1 MNIST
6 LPGSPDE
13 EDESEVPVVRFISGQ
28 QLFRAIDSIEFN
40 SHETD
45 SRGEVDTLL
54 VTNVSPDTFGMLERK
69 REARGRKF
77 RFNWYDEDSRRLLVC
92 LNTGAHVQLHI
103 WLYMEIIHNLFAMG
117 LGDAWKPM
125 GATSFYHGGLS
136 SGEELGNT
144 SVGHGNNGG
153 GSSGEPDS
161 SGGPRPERRGR
172 GAFPT
177 LVVEAGCT
185 RSLAIMQA
193 KAKWWFKISS
203 HDVKIVLLAKFY
215 SGRQMI
221 VIEKWEE
228 RPRGIREGAATT
240 RWGSEGVPSCQQVVT
255 ITKTSDEPI
264 AYQISGD
271 LVLSFQLLF
280 LRDTGEGERDVVISA
295 ERLQDYAEMVWEET
309 LVD

>member
-1 MNIST
+1 MDLST
-6 LPGSPDE
+6 LLESPDG
-13 EDESEVPVVRFISGQ
+13 EDESAVPVVRFISGR
-28 QLFRAIDSIEFN
+28 QLFRAIDSIEFD

-54 VTNVSPDTFGMLERK
+54 VTNVSPNTLRMLERK

-77 RFNWYDEDSRRLLVC
+77 RSNWYDENSQRLLVC

-103 WLYMEIIHNLFAMG
+103 WLYMEIIYNLFVMG

-144 SVGHGNNGG
+144 SVGHGGNGG

-161 SGGPRPERRGR
+161 SGGPQPERRGR
-172 GAFPT
+172 DAFPT

-185 RSLAIMQA
+185 RTLAIMQA
-193 KAKWWFKISS
+193 KAKWWFKISN

-215 SGRQMI
+215 PGRQMI
-221 VIEKWEE
+221 VIEKWEKK
-228 RPRGIREGAATT
+228 PRGIRRGAATT
-240 RWGSEGVPSCQQVVT
+240 RWSSDGVPSCQQVVT
-255 ITKTSDEPI
+255 ITKTTDDMI
-264 AYQISGD
+264 AYRISGN
-271 LVLSFQLLF
+271 LVLSFRLLF
-280 LRDTGEGERDVVISA
+280 LRDPGEGERDMVIFA
-295 ERLQDYAEMVWEET
+295 DCLQDYAEMVWEEA
-309 LVD
+309 LED

>member
-1 MNIST
+1 M
-6 LPGSPDE
+6 
-13 EDESEVPVVRFISGQ
+13 
-28 QLFRAIDSIEFN
+28 
-40 SHETD
+40 
-45 SRGEVDTLL
+45 
-54 VTNVSPDTFGMLERK
+54 SPDTFGMLERK

-103 WLYMEIIHNLFAMG
+103 WLYMEIIYNLFAMG

-136 SGEELGNT
+136 SGEELGNN
-144 SVGHGNNGG
+144 SVGHGGNGG

-172 GAFPT
+172 SAFPT

-193 KAKWWFKISS
+193 KAKWWFKISN

-215 SGRQMI
+215 PGRQMM

-271 LVLSFQLLF
+271 LVLSFRLLF
-280 LRDTGEGERDVVISA
+280 LRDSGEGERDVVISA
-295 ERLQDYAEMVWEET
+295 DRLQDYAEMVWEEA
-309 LVD
+309 LEG